1 MDPKILTYLSD
12 VSGMNTA
19 EAAVNDTLM
28 RMYMSGLVEAKWEG
42 GKPMF
47 SISMLGEK
55 EYMLAYAHEQKII
68 QE

>member
-1 MDPKILTYLSD
+1 MDPRILTYLSD
-12 VSGMNTA
+12 VSGMTTD
-19 EAAVNDTLM
+19 EAAVNDTLIK
-28 RMYMSGLVEAKWEG
+28 MYMSGLVEAKWEK

-47 SISMLGEK
+47 SISLIGEK